1 MSITK
6 RDIQLVEKE
15 ILDDLIRVC
24 DENNITYY
32 LGQGTLIG
40 AARHKGFIPWD
51 DDIDVLMSYKDMDK
65 LLEIYP
71 KYGCEDYTIT
81 HFTNEKYNP
90 LSWAKIR
97 SDKTLSR
104 PFKHKALPIHWGIC
118 IDVFPYYPCS
128 SNSLI
133 RKFEVFLFKFGRKL
147 NYAGMTQFEDG
158 HGTVTRLLEKLPLW
172 LRHFFL
178 RLSFAIF
185 SLHSDNSKYVVV
197 LCKTNNVVERTVLEY
212 MLQLVNATR
221 KDEAIEVGVSPR
233 GSIALYK
240 ACQAYAAIHNRTY
253 VVPDDVKTLVPYVFN
268 KRVILKPNALMKG
281 YTNAEVISRIL
292 EQEPVP
298 NYSAK

>member
-24 DENNITYY
+24 DENNIKYY

-40 AARHKGFIPWD
+40 AARYKGFIPWD
-51 DDIDVLMSYKDMDK
+51 DDIDVIMSYKDMDK

-104 PFKHKALPIHWGIC
+104 PYKYKELPINWGIC
-118 IDVFPYYPCS
+118 IDLFPYYPCS

-133 RKFEVFLFKFGRKL
+133 RKFEVNLFKFGRKL

-178 RLSFAIF
+178 KLSFAVM
-185 SLHSDNSKYVVV
+185 SLHGDNSKYVVV
-197 LCKTNNVVERTVLEY
+197 LCKTNNVVERSIIEQGEAHLVFEGTTYRVPGDYHTYLTQLYGDY
-212 MLQLVNATR
+212 MTSPPEGEQGGHDLQLG
-221 KDEAIEVGVSPR
+221 EIEWK
-233 GSIALYK
+233 I
-240 ACQAYAAIHNRTY
+240 
-253 VVPDDVKTLVPYVFN
+253 
-268 KRVILKPNALMKG
+268 
-281 YTNAEVISRIL
+281 
-292 EQEPVP
+292 
-298 NYSAK
+298 